1 MTDDIDIASP
11 KSAATRPWA
20 APALKL
26 LLGVVYGEDKE
37 WRALRE
43 HEAAVREHFAS
54 LGLELVVDEGE
65 AFAWLSQREAGEDE
79 EALPRLLRRMP
90 LTWEQTLLCVLLRE
104 RLLQFDRSGD
114 PDGRLVLAI
123 EDLRELLAPFLREEN
138 DAKKFERRLAGL
150 LNKAEELGFLR
161 RFESPSGVR
170 YEVKRILKAR
180 LPVLDLERILDKV
193 MAWRDAGEE

>member
-1 MTDDIDIASP
+1 MTETVT
-11 KSAATRPWA
+11 TRPWA

-26 LLGVVYGEDKE
+26 LMGVVYGEDKE

-43 HEAAVREHFAS
+43 HEAAVREHFTS

-65 AFAWLSQREAGEDE
+65 AFAWLSQRDPDDGEE
-79 EALPRLLRRMP
+79 TLPRLLRRMP

-104 RLLQFDRSGD
+104 RLLQFDRAGD
-114 PDGRLVLAI
+114 ADGRLVLAL
-123 EDLRELLAPFLREEN
+123 EELRELLLPFLPESN

-170 YEVKRILKAR
+170 FEVKRILKAR
-180 LPVLDLERILDKV
+180 LPVLDLERIRDKV
-193 MAWRDAGEE
+193 LAWRDAGEE